1 MQSNICTVCFF
12 NVNSCIC
19 QSFWKDFQS
28 DLESKDTYDNINP
41 SDLSISTMTYGM
53 KLDKVI
59 IDLDRLKKLFKKDLF
74 FRDLTFRK
82 GSKKSKKDESLNYQF
97 YNQCSITSF
106 IPDQL
111 NENKVVKVSTKIF
124 HNGSFNFTGLK
135 NVQSIVHMVRTMLI
149 YLTSLDGVI
158 KHTGKIKI
166 INSSIKMIN
175 TDYKLGMR
183 VRQKLLNETLQDYS
197 KHIKESSFD
206 PDKYN
211 GVKISFICDPYSK
224 SNTKFTRKGVEKVKG
239 EITMSV
245 FNTGN
250 IIITGGNT
258 MYETMYAYKWINQF
272 FDDNIEQ
279 ILRPFPKDYKPKKKN
294 SRIYFKDDILKEITS
309 EIKKDLFDCH
319 KKLFSNVL
327 EEIKID

>member
-1 MQSNICTVCFF
+1 MQSNICNICFF
-12 NVNSCIC
+12 NVNGCIC
-19 QSFWKDFQS
+19 QSFWKDFQN
-28 DLESKDTYDNINP
+28 DLENKDTYVNINP
-41 SDLSISTMTYGM
+41 SNLSISTMTYGM

-59 IDLDRLKKLFKKDLF
+59 IDLDRLNDLFKKDLF
-74 FRDLTFRK
+74 CREIKFRK
-82 GSKKSKKDESLNYQF
+82 GSKKSKKNETLNYQF

-111 NENKVVKVSTKIF
+111 DENKVIKVSTKIF

-135 NVQSIVHMVRTMLI
+135 NIQSIVHMVRSMLI
-149 YLTSLDGVI
+149 YLTSLEGVV

-166 INSSIKMIN
+166 INSKISMIN

-197 KHIKESSFD
+197 KHIKMSSFD

-211 GVKISFICDPYSK
+211 GVKINFICDPYSK
-224 SNTKFTRKGVEKVKG
+224 TNTKFTRKGVEKVKG
-239 EITMSV
+239 EITISV

-258 MYETMYAYKWINQF
+258 IYETMYAYKWMNKF
-272 FDDNIEQ
+272 FDDNNEM
-279 ILRPFPKDYKPKKKN
+279 ILRQFPKDYKPKKKN
-294 SRIYFKDDILKEITS
+294 SRIYFKTNILKEITS
-309 EIKKDLFDCH
+309 ENKKDLFEDH
-319 KKLFSNVL
+319 KKKFLPIL
-327 EEIKID
+327 EELVQ